1 MALGGGKDI
10 FMDREEQEDEQGLR
24 KVMCERRSVGICCR
38 DSPHGEAVVSRM
50 RTFHTVSPGTSV
62 NKAPI
67 DAPEPSQ
74 WHHGCCRLVGENA
87 RWQEEK
93 RVCPHR
99 RT

>member
-1 MALGGGKDI
+1 VVERTFSWIEKNRRMSLGTTKGYVRAAK
-10 FMDREEQEDEQGLR
+10 R
-24 KVMCERRSVGICCR
+24 VGICCHE
-38 DSPHGEAVVSRM
+38 SPHGEAVDPPVRP
-50 RTFHTVSPGTSV
+50 FHTVSPGTSV
-62 NKAPI
+62 NKPPI

-93 RVCPHR
+93 LVCPHR